1 MNTITTASKRPRA
14 RDLGIRFP
22 GVPGTWNAI
31 TDVVGVEVG
40 YSTIIHGEGDLIQGQ
55 GPVRTGVTAILPR
68 ARDWVPCFAGC
79 SSFNGN
85 GEMTGTLW
93 IEETGELHTPIT
105 ITNPHSCGV
114 ARDATLRWMIENNY
128 GGNQAW
134 GLPVA
139 AETYDGDLN
148 DINGF
153 HVTNQ
158 HVFDALNSATSGAI
172 DLGSVGGGT
181 GMCTY
186 EFKAG
191 SGSSSRLVDIGGI
204 GYTLGTFVQSNFGLR
219 EELVVSGL
227 AVGKELKGG
236 EFRSQGSGSIIAV
249 IATDA
254 PLMPHQLKRLA
265 RRVPIGLARTG
276 TIGHHS
282 SGDIFLAFSS
292 ANKKALGDENKEV
305 RDIQYL
311 SEDKIDPL
319 FHCVAQT
326 IEEAVIDSMIVN
338 SAMTGVNDLTVHA
351 LPHTQLLK
359 LLEKHG
365 RLGES

>member
-1 MNTITTASKRPRA
+1 MKVQPSAITGPRA
-14 RDLGIRFP
+14 RTLGIDFP
-22 GVPGTWNAI
+22 GTPGAWNAI
-31 TDVVGVEVG
+31 TDVAGVEVG
-40 YSTIIHGEGDLIQGQ
+40 YSTIISGAGKLVRGV
-55 GPVRTGVTAILPR
+55 GPIRTGVTAILPR
-68 ARDWVPCFAGC
+68 AREGIPCFAGC

-105 ITNPHSCGV
+105 ISNTHSCGTC
-114 ARDATLRWMIENNY
+114 RDATLRWIVDTDY
-128 GGNQAW
+128 GGSQPW

-139 AETYDGDLN
+139 AETYDGELN

-158 HVFDALNSATSGAI
+158 HVFDALNSAASGPIA
-172 DLGSVGGGT
+172 LGSVGGGT

-191 SGSSSRLVDIGGI
+191 SGSSSRLIDIAGSR
-204 GYTLGTFVQSNFGLR
+204 YTVATFVQSNFGLR
-219 EELVVSGL
+219 DELMVSGV

-236 EFRSQGSGSIIAV
+236 EFRSKGSGSVIAV
-249 IATDA
+249 VATDA

-282 SGDIFLAFSS
+282 SGDIFLAFST
-292 ANKKALGDENKEV
+292 ANKNALNNERQV
-305 RDIQYL
+305 LRSIQYL
-311 SEDKIDPL
+311 SEDQLDPL
-319 FHCVAQT
+319 FHGVAQT
-326 IEEAVIDSMIVN
+326 VEEAVIDSMIVN
-338 SAMTGVNDLTVHA
+338 NTMTGANDLTVRA
-351 LPHTQLLK
+351 LPQEQLLT
-359 LLEKHG
+359 LLKKQG
-365 RLGES
+365 RLRES